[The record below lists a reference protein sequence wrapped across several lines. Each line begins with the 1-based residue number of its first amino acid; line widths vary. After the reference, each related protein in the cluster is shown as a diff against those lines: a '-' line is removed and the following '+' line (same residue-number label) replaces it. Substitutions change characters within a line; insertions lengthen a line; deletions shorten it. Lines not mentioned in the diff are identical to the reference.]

1 MSVQLIVRVDDELK
15 EKVSQLA
22 RVEGKN
28 MSQLVRE
35 LLQKYARERD
45 AKSHI
50 DLLWNNIGG
59 SLKQAD
65 ARQKDIEQAI
75 KAVRQKS

>member
-50 DLLWNNIGG
+50 DSLWESIGG
-59 SLKQAD
+59 SLKQAGSS
-65 ARQKDIEQAI
+65 QKDVKSAI
-75 KAVRQKS
+75 QAVRESS